1 MTSYVFSGSNILMV
15 FFCKALRGDME
26 HFPHRCL
33 YLPSAALNFHSVFC
47 NDPLL
52 LHSPFSLTPVVL
64 FLCSNSSP
72 HPPRNPLPV
81 GLWRPGHS
89 PLTVW
94 SQSGVGDGGP
104 WSSLSLCRLKWG
116 LLSPPILPSCK
127 WCWAKSMQPNSGSI
141 VYSLCHPGEVALPL

>member
-1 MTSYVFSGSNILMV
+1 MTSYISSSSYILIVFH
-15 FFCKALRGDME
+15 CKALRGACNISRTNVCIC
-26 HFPHRCL
+26 PVP
-33 YLPSAALNFHSVFC
+33 PSTFTGVFC
-47 NDPLL
+47 NDSLL
-52 LHSPFSLTPVVL
+52 LHSPVNLTPVVP

-72 HPPRNPLPV
+72 HPLRNPLSV
-81 GLWRPGHS
+81 SLWRPGHS

-116 LLSPPILPSCK
+116 LLSPPILLNFK
-127 WCWAKSMQPNSGSI
+127 WFWPKSMQPNSGST